1 MRVKLLSCISLP
13 PATIT
18 SIPIY
23 DYAIANEELAKKGME
38 QYNPCCGKK
47 VCGGCIYSF
56 RKSGNGKC
64 PFCNP
69 DRCNKTDEEMVEELM
84 KRVEVNDAG
93 AICMLANF
101 YHHGRGGLQQDQT
114 KAIELFTKSADLGHS
129 DANFHLADFFYVGG
143 NLKKAKFYKE
153 AAAMAGHEMARCK
166 LGLMEFNSGN
176 MDRAV
181 KHWTIAASAGEFDA
195 MHHLR
200 TGFEKGAVSRDSI
213 DSTLKAYNSCCA
225 EMRSEA
231 RDAYIQ
237 NMKENII

>member
-114 KAIELFTKSADLGHS
+114 ITSSLRYHGEDKHRDEVRYLSSRLLSMLTPPH
-129 DANFHLADFFYVGG
+129 
-143 NLKKAKFYKE
+143 NLY
-153 AAAMAGHEMARCK
+153 CK
-166 LGLMEFNSGN
+166 
-176 MDRAV
+176 V
-181 KHWTIAASAGEFDA
+181 
-195 MHHLR
+195 
-200 TGFEKGAVSRDSI
+200 
-213 DSTLKAYNSCCA
+213 
-225 EMRSEA
+225 
-231 RDAYIQ
+231 
-237 NMKENII
+237 